1 MNDENLS
8 YEEEQLQTIIMNEIK
23 EKSLREATQL
33 KDREIQAAR
42 HLREQQDIEYQE
54 SLVFDLNK
62 DKEDLK
68 EDLNKK
74 DKESDYISI
83 EEMRQIRLNRFA

>member
-74 DKESDYISI
+74 DKEFDYISI